1 MLKSFQE
8 NNKTFSSML
17 EDLVKM
23 DDKESFDVPLFIESE
38 NLRVLLIER
47 LEKTFKRIEMI
58 GALVNE

>member
-8 NNKTFSSML
+8 NNKSFSSML

-47 LEKTFKRIEMI
+47 LEKTFKRIKMI

>member
-1 MLKSFQE
+1 MLKSFKE
-8 NNKTFSSML
+8 NTKTFSSML

-23 DDKESFDVPLFIESE
+23 DDRESFNLPLFIESE

-47 LEKTFKRIEMI
+47 LEQTFNRIEMI